1 MVTTSVITRASMLE
15 NISYFKL
22 GSLMLSYNFDG
33 NWMKKAHIS
42 SLGLSFS
49 VSNLFIITASDYLGY
64 DPDNSTRLGD
74 NNWGANRQFFS
85 YPRPRTFTLGV
96 NLTF

>member
-1 MVTTSVITRASMLE
+1 MRRFI
-15 NISYFKL
+15 
-22 GSLMLSYNFDG
+22 
-33 NWMKKAHIS
+33 KKA
-42 SLGLSFS
+42 GLSALR
-49 VSNLFIITASDYLGY
+49 VYANLSNLFIITASDYLGY